1 MTISDQWASY
11 KEDDVGKA
19 QKVKDMILSDRWWD
33 TVDYI
38 LEFTVLIYDT
48 LRVVDTDKPCL
59 CLVYEMWDSMIEK
72 VKAAIYRHESLKD
85 DEHNSF
91 WGVVM
96 IYLLIDELKIVHHY
110 IAWFIS

>member
-19 QKVKDMILSDRWWD
+19 QKMKDMILSDRWWD

-59 CLVYEMWDSMIEK
+59 HLVYEMWDSMIVK
-72 VKAAIYRHESLKD
+72 VKAAIYRHEGLKD